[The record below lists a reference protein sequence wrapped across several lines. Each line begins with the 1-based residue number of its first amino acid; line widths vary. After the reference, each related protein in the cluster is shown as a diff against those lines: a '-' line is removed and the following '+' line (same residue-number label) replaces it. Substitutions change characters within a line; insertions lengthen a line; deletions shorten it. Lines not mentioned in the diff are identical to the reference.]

1 MNTYDISRRRFL
13 QVAGATMV
21 GAALAGCESGE
32 QAVQPPP
39 AADVLTPSPT
49 FTAPTRKLSGDLKIL
64 LWSHFV
70 PAHDQWFDPFVQEW
84 GKQVGVNV
92 TVDHIN
98 QAEIPARTAAEIQAK
113 QGHDLIQYI
122 ATFSQFEPSVVDL
135 KDVVQEAEKRHGKML
150 DVVRKSSFNP
160 NTNKYYAYAPAWAPD
175 PGDYRKSMWEKVGL
189 PAGPSTWDEL
199 LRGGAEIKK
208 SQGIQM
214 GIGMSGDRLQHG
226 RTCPVVVVRRLD
238 SGREREGRHQLAG
251 DPGGCR
257 VHDKAV
263 QGVDDA

>member
-1 MNTYDISRRRFL
+1 MHIWRRDSSAASR
-13 QVAGATMV
+13 V
-21 GAALAGCESGE
+21 G
-32 QAVQPPP
+32 VP
-39 AADVLTPSPT
+39 TPSTT
-49 FTAPTRKLSGDLKIL
+49 FTEPTRKLSGDLKIL
-64 LWSHFV
+64 MWSHFV
-70 PAHDQWFDPFVQEW
+70 PAADQWFDPFVQEW

-160 NTNKYYAYAPAWAPD
+160 NTNKYYAFSPAWAPD
-175 PGDYRKSMWEKVGL
+175 PGDYRKSMWEKVGRPTGRL
-189 PAGPSTWDEL
+189 PGTSFSGVGPRSRSPKASRWASECRRRSTPTWPGVL
-199 LRGGAEIKK
+199 CCG
-208 SQGIQM
+208 
-214 GIGMSGDRLQHG
+214 RLAARFKT
-226 RTCPVVVVRRLD
+226 RTK
-238 SGREREGRHQLAG
+238 GRHQFAG
-251 DPGGCR
+251 DRGGCG
-257 VHDKAV
+257 VHDQAL